1 MKKNQPLKI
10 QLITLIALA
19 LIFAID
25 LFVPLGVSIGVLYVF
40 CFILII
46 EQTKKQF

>member
-25 LFVPLGVSIGVLYVF
+25 LFVPLGVSMYPSIVPRIASGLS
-40 CFILII
+40 II
-46 EQTKKQF
+46 